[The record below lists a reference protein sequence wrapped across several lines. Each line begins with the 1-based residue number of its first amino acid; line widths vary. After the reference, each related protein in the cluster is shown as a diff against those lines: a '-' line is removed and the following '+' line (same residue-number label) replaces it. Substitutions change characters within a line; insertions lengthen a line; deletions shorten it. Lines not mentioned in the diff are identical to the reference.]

1 MADQEEESQQEKR
14 RKERQ
19 RQNKPRIRQNKPR
32 QHQNKPRI
40 RQNKPRQRQNKPRL
54 SKKKRLPKWEPVIS
68 HKKEYRVIAR
78 PRKGGTK
85 AKVSSRLDF
94 FFMDNMPKYRN
105 FSNINGSGKRRRNY
119 HAVVT
124 AESVIARLT
133 LKLPGEGQMAYL

>member
-1 MADQEEESQQEKR
+1 MADAEEETEQEKR
-14 RKERQ
+14 VKQRQ

-40 RQNKPRQRQNKPRL
+40 HQNKPRL
-54 SKKKRLPKWEPVIS
+54 SKKKRLPKWKPIIS

-85 AKVSSRLDF
+85 AKISSRLDF

-119 HAVVT
+119 QAVVT

-133 LKLPGEGQMAYL
+133 LKLSGRAKWPYL